1 MKYKIKE
8 NVSGQLVWDYL
19 EQMINDMT
27 WVATKENATLLSVVY
42 DCGSMRRS
50 VIEWMRDNLR
60 EQVEDKEE

>member
-1 MKYKIKE
+1 MRYRIKE
-8 NVSGQLVWDYL
+8 SVDGKMVWDYL

-27 WVATKENATLLSVVY
+27 WLATKENATLLSVVY

-60 EQVEDKEE
+60 EQVCEEEE